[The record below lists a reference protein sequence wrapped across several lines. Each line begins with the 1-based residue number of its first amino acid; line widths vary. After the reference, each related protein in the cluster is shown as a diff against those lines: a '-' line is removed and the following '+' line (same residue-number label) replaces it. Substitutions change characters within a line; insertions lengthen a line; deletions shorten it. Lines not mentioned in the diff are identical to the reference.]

1 MKVKKSIILVTALS
15 CLTCVGCAKEQPEPV
30 TEMDNEIRTEET
42 EQTENAV
49 SGQVFPERFEETID
63 GVCFD
68 MDVRISK
75 EADMENL
82 HRTSATLRILP
93 PWSHGPVQSN
103 HM

>member
-15 CLTCVGCAKEQPEPV
+15 CLACVGCAKEQPEPV
-30 TEMDNEIRTEET
+30 TEMETESRTEET
-42 EQTENAV
+42 VQTENAV
-49 SGQVFPERFEETID
+49 PGQVFPERFEETID

-82 HRTSATLRILP
+82 HRTSATLRSEERRVGKECL
-93 PWSHGPVQSN
+93 
-103 HM
+103 